1 MLVQNNDYL
10 IFFLPLLNFHN
21 TYSSPINTQRFY
33 YLGEVNLDLNG
44 AIRYLNKKHLVFQGD
59 GCACQPDAD
68 QPIGSAQGPAA
79 HPQEI

>member
-33 YLGEVNLDLNG
+33 YLGEVNLDPNPISLFSC
-44 AIRYLNKKHLVFQGD
+44 LVTAF
-59 GCACQPDAD
+59 
-68 QPIGSAQGPAA
+68 SAAKLGVSVFGFVFYILA
-79 HPQEI
+79 